1 MSKPINDIKQRLR
14 SYRDKLTKD
23 LKNQQLR
30 LDRTEMRLTSIGSPS
45 LSDMP
50 RSSSGPFDRTSYLVA
65 QKVDLESEVV
75 SLQNELIEE
84 WKDIEL
90 IIKKLKNSEEKA
102 VIRMRYHDGM
112 DWNDVADTMF
122 GDKDDYLDKVD
133 TYQRRVFRLHGQAL
147 VNMSAIENK
156 KENL

>member
-30 LDRTEMRLTSIGSPS
+30 LDRIEMKMTSIGSPS

>member
-30 LDRTEMRLTSIGSPS
+30 LDRIEMKMTSIGSPS

-50 RSSSGPFDRTSYLVA
+50 RSSSGPFDRTSYWVA

-112 DWNDVADTMF
+112 EWNDVTDTMF